1 MTVRKITCFLISL
14 LFSIL
19 FFLPAGADSKKDWPE
34 GWERFEMPSGG
45 SVSTPRMKYWVYTPF
60 DVKPGLPLVVYLH
73 STHGMANWA
82 LNQAE
87 RGLGA
92 LIVDGTV
99 PEPEC
104 IVLVPQHPGSYDDEW
119 EPIIQSVKRCV
130 EKVIEDYK
138 VDTSRIAVTG
148 YSLGAI
154 GIWDL
159 VNVMPGTFSRLLCVD
174 GRIRKLSMNPELF
187 EGCDV
192 LAYTAYGDQTV
203 NNNTIYRFVNKL
215 NELGMKAE
223 SVPLVTTHGEIPS
236 QVYTDESVQ
245 EWLWLIS
252 ALVKDED
259 AEDDFPVISTAP
271 VKTWSAQES
280 ESPSSELTEVS
291 PSPDPGPPSLVRKT
305 ASPLPSP

>member
-1 MTVRKITCFLISL
+1 MTVKRAACFLL
-14 LFSIL
+14 CVLFSVC
-19 FFLPAGADSKKDWPE
+19 FFFCVPSASAVDLPEEWQ
-34 GWERFEMPSGG
+34 RFVMPSGG
-45 SVSTPRMKYWVYTPF
+45 SYYTPRMYYWVYAPF

-73 STHGMANWA
+73 STHGMAQSA
-82 LNQAE
+82 LKPEE

-92 LIVDGTV
+92 LIANGSV
-99 PEPEC
+99 PYPEC

-280 ESPSSELTEVS
+280 ESPSAELTEVS

-305 ASPLPSP
+305 VSPLPSP